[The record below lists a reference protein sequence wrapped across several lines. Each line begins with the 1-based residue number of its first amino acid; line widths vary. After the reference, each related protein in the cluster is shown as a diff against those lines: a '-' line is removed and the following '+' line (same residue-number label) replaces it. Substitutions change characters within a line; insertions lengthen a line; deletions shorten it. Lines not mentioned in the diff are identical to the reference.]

1 MKKII
6 LLVGFILF
14 LVFPPKAWDQT
25 QNSGYGG
32 AGAEYM
38 RQMQQQTNDQK
49 GQGEEQHPQNNKT
62 DDFQQ
67 KQFGKSA
74 EMKDREAK
82 QKQNNDLK
90 TDKTQDKN

>member
-49 GQGEEQHPQNNKT
+49 GQGEAQHPQNKT

-82 QKQNNDLK
+82 QKQNDDLK

>member
-6 LLVGFILF
+6 LVVGFILF

-32 AGAEYM
+32 ASAEYM

-49 GQGEEQHPQNNKT
+49 GQGEKQQPQNKT

-82 QKQNNDLK
+82 QKQNDDLK

>member
-6 LLVGFILF
+6 LVVGFILF

-32 AGAEYM
+32 ASAEYM

-49 GQGEEQHPQNNKT
+49 GQGEAQHPQNKT

-82 QKQNNDLK
+82 QKQNDDLK